1 MSQVNFALKILIVED
16 DFSFALDLQMLV
28 EKLGYQVQAV
38 VDSAEKARELIQ
50 RKAPD
55 AILMDIDLKGEM
67 TGLELAEL
75 IQRKNIP
82 TLFITSYQDSETYE
96 RAKGLRMIGFL
107 VKPLNDLTLISAI
120 EACLKDVPRSSDD
133 KNLNLLNESLLIRK
147 GKLFYKVDLKD
158 IYCIQSDREY
168 VIIYTSDS
176 KFIMRDSL
184 KNLLSMLEGL
194 SFFKSHQSYIIN
206 LNYLNSI
213 NIEDSI
219 AIMTNGQNIP
229 ISRRNRKLIEEHWS
243 SSISPN
249 NS

>member
-28 EKLGYQVQAV
+28 EKLGYHVQAV

-75 IQRKNIP
+75 IQRKNKD
-82 TLFITSYQDSETYE
+82 TETYE

-168 VIIYTSDS
+168 VI
-176 KFIMRDSL
+176 MRDSL
-184 KNLLSMLEGL
+184 KNLLSMLEGF

-219 AIMTNGQNIP
+219 AILTNGQNIP
-229 ISRRNRKLIEEHWS
+229 ISRRNRKLIEKHWS
-243 SSISPN
+243 SSISAN

>member
-1 MSQVNFALKILIVED
+1 
-16 DFSFALDLQMLV
+16 
-28 EKLGYQVQAV
+28 
-38 VDSAEKARELIQ
+38 
-50 RKAPD
+50 
-55 AILMDIDLKGEM
+55 
-67 TGLELAEL
+67 
-75 IQRKNIP
+75 
-82 TLFITSYQDSETYE
+82 
-96 RAKGLRMIGFL
+96 MIGFL

-184 KNLLSMLEGL
+184 KNLLSMLEGF

-219 AIMTNGQNIP
+219 AILTNGQNIP
-229 ISRRNRKLIEEHWS
+229 ISRRNRKLIEKHWS
-243 SSISPN
+243 SSISAN
-249 NS
+249 N